1 VKITIN
7 NPQVA
12 IEEHEGDRSIN
23 DDHWWMEWPDFVF
36 RSDACHKRGNKLN
49 NIAKKHHDAMS
60 QEQFELL
67 DGDSFILPALCAK

>member
-23 DDHWWMEWPDFVF
+23 DDDWWMEWPDFVF
-36 RSDACHKRGNKLN
+36 RSDGATRGEISSIILLKSIMMLCFKSSLN
-49 NIAKKHHDAMS
+49 
-60 QEQFELL
+60 
-67 DGDSFILPALCAK
+67 C